1 MEVGESARKRSLG
14 ESVQVTKNQKTLLPL
29 PGALTSCSALQ
40 GLKTGMY
47 YLRTKPAANP
57 IQFTLNKEKLKET
70 KSSTSEEEEAKERNT
85 AAMVCSLANREDCMM
100 CGS

>member
-1 MEVGESARKRSLG
+1 MC
-14 ESVQVTKNQKTLLPL
+14 
-29 PGALTSCSALQ
+29 LTISSPLQ

-57 IQFTLNKEKLKET
+57 IQFTLNKETLKEVT
-70 KSSTSEEEEAKERNT
+70 KSEEEEEEETKERNT
-85 AAMVCSLANREDCMM
+85 AAMVCSLANKDECLM

>member
-1 MEVGESARKRSLG
+1 MHLSA
-14 ESVQVTKNQKTLLPL
+14 KNLHRNDNLPSF
-29 PGALTSCSALQ
+29 PVQ

-57 IQFTLNKEKLKET
+57 IQFTLNKEKLKEAQTT
-70 KSSTSEEEEAKERNT
+70 KSEEEEAAEAAAIKERNT
-85 AAMVCSLANREDCMM
+85 AAMVCSLANRDECLM